1 MIETLLE
8 VCPVARCVA
17 VSLAVC
23 SITILGAQAP
33 ATPTLILH
41 NARIYTVDARHT
53 IADAVAIAGDRIARV
68 GTEAEILGLKG
79 PSTRLVDVRGATI
92 VPGLHDAHGHVVGLG
107 ASLQDIDLKG
117 TRSFEEVVG
126 RVRRRVASARAG
138 EWIVGRGWD
147 QNDWPEKDWP
157 THDLLS
163 AAAPD
168 NPVYLTRVDGHA
180 GLANRRAMDTAG
192 LGRSTA
198 NPPGGRI
205 LRSADGQP
213 TGVVIDGAQSLITSA
228 IPRIG
233 REQLEDQIRLAD
245 RELRRVGITTVHDA
259 GADGDTVDAYKR
271 LIEAGTIKT
280 RLYVML
286 RGTLRELAPFF
297 ARGPLT
303 DFSRHRLAVRAIK
316 IYADG
321 ALGSRG
327 AALLEPYSDEPTTSG
342 LLTTPPEEVYAQTVA
357 AAKAGFQVGIHAIG
371 DRANRQVMDLFER
384 VQKEVPGSRAL
395 RMRIEH
401 AQILDAAEIPR
412 FARLG
417 VIASMQPTHATS
429 DMPWAAAR
437 IGNAR
442 VEEGAY
448 VWRKLL
454 DSGAVIASGSD
465 FPVEDVNPLLG
476 FYAAITRQDAAG
488 NPPGG
493 WTARQRMTREEA
505 LASFTRQ
512 AAYAAHAETLTGTIE
527 AGKLADMVVLSSDI
541 MRVSPRDILTTTV
554 RMTIVGGETVY
565 QSP

>member
-1 MIETLLE
+1 MVTPQRF
-8 VCPVARCVA
+8 VGVV
-17 VSLAVC
+17 
-23 SITILGAQAP
+23 ILFGMVVVDAQAP
-33 ATPTLILH
+33 NPPSLILH
-41 NARIYTVDARHT
+41 NARIYTTDARNT
-53 IADAVAIAGDRIARV
+53 VAEAVAIAGDRIVRL
-68 GTEAEILGLKG
+68 GPEAEILGLKG
-79 PSTRLVDVRGATI
+79 PSTRLIDLRGGTVI
-92 VPGLHDAHGHVVGLG
+92 PGLHDAHAHVVGLG
-107 ASLQDIDLKG
+107 ASLQDVDLRG
-117 TRSFEEVVG
+117 TRSLEEVVG
-126 RVRRRVASARAG
+126 RVRRRVASARPG

-147 QNDWPEKDWP
+147 QNDWAETDWP

-163 AAAPD
+163 AATPD
-168 NPVYLTRVDGHA
+168 NPVYLTRIDGHA
-180 GLANRRAMDTAG
+180 GLANRKAMEVAD
-192 LGRSTA
+192 LGPSTA
-198 NPPGGRI
+198 DPSGGRI
-205 LRSADGQP
+205 IRSADGQP
-213 TGVVIDGAQSLITSA
+213 TGVVIDGAQALVTSA
-228 IPRIG
+228 VPRIG
-233 REQLEDQIRLAD
+233 REQLEDQIQLAD
-245 RELRRVGITTVHDA
+245 RELRRLGITTVHDA

-286 RGTLRELAPFF
+286 RGSLRQLTPFLE
-297 ARGPLT
+297 RGPLA
-303 DFSRHRLAVRAIK
+303 DFASHRLAVRAVK

-342 LLTTPPEEVYAQTVA
+342 LLTTPPNEVYEQTVA
-357 AAKAGFQVGIHAIG
+357 AAKAGFQVGVQAIG

-384 VQKEVPGSRAL
+384 VQREVPGSRAL

-412 FARLG
+412 FAKLQ

-448 VWRKLL
+448 VWRGLL

-465 FPVEDVNPLLG
+465 FPVEDANPMLG
-476 FYAAITRQDAAG
+476 LYAAITRQDIAG

-493 WTARQRMTREEA
+493 WTPRQRMTREEA

-512 AAYAAHAETLTGTIE
+512 AAYAAHAETLTGSIE
-527 AGKLADMVVLSSDI
+527 AGKLADMLVLSKDI
-541 MRVSPRDILTTTV
+541 MRVPPRDVLTTTV
-554 RMTIVGGETVY
+554 RMTIVGGEIVY
-565 QSP
+565 QGP